1 MSDTTVST
9 TLTPLQKAY
18 AAITQLRQKVDQ
30 LEKANHEPIAIVG
43 LSCRAPGA
51 NTPEQ
56 LWSLIRDGKD
66 AITEIPVERW
76 DAQRYYDPKPG
87 QPGKSYTRRGGFID
101 GADQFDPAFFNI
113 SAREA
118 EGMDPQQRILLEVA
132 WEALERAGI
141 APNTLVGSATGVFI
155 GVTASDYGLLQ
166 AMDTS
171 SQEVNPY
178 FNTGTPLN
186 GCAGRLS
193 YVMGLQGP
201 CMAIDTACSSSLTAI
216 HLACSALRAKECNAA
231 LAGGVNLTLSPLL
244 YVTLSAAGMMAP
256 DGQCKSFDDAA
267 NGYVRGEGCG
277 IVVLKRYSDAIANGD
292 QILGLIR
299 GSGVNQDGASSG
311 FTVPN
316 GVAQQSLIRHTLER
330 AGVAPQD
337 IDYVEAHGTGTPL
350 GDPIEAQALG
360 SVLGQSPTRV
370 NPLMVG
376 SIKSNIGHLESAAG
390 VMGLIK
396 LVLAMQNELIPRTLH
411 LHQPNTRID
420 WKGLNIQPLDEPVA
434 WPRTEAKTRF
444 ASVSAFGASGSNAHL
459 VLEEAPTS
467 VIKPTSARS
476 RSAQVLALSGKTDAA
491 LKDIAT
497 HLRDYLATHTELSL
511 EQLCFNQNTGRN
523 QFNHRLALVASNR
536 QQALEALAA
545 FADNRPT
552 AAVQLGRQVAAKVP
566 SPVFLFTGQGGVYPG
581 MGHELYDTQPIY
593 QQAIDRCAQELDT
606 LIDAPLLGILSPDS
620 ALSGNYL
627 SQARYAQ
634 PALFAVQYAL
644 ASLWRSFG
652 LEPAAVLGHS
662 IGEYAAACVAGA
674 LSLSDALKLVVKRA
688 DLMQSLEATGG
699 MTAVLADEQTVRQAI
714 GPYLDDIDLGV
725 VNGQN
730 NVVVS
735 GSPTV
740 IKRALAPLVSQG
752 VQTIDLNVTHAFH
765 SPQMQ
770 LILEPLE
777 QFAQTL
783 VAKEPEVL
791 YVSGVTGTVLTTDQA
806 LDAKYWRRHC
816 RDTVQFASGL
826 NTLIERGH
834 TLFIEIGPG
843 QVLSN
848 LGKQARPEAHWLTSI
863 VSKQT
868 DWKTL
873 SQSVATAFVAGAQ
886 IDWSG
891 FEAGH
896 ATQKI
901 TLPAYSF
908 QRKRYWI
915 TQKDSAMI
923 TPINNSAAAP
933 VVNPQ
938 VVRHQHVLTKLC
950 ELFSV
955 LLRIAP
961 EDIDVH
967 AQLVEMGADSL
978 VLVSGVSVIEDNFGV
993 KLEIRQFFEEIT
1005 SLDAIAA
1012 HLAQHS
1018 VLQFGQQAPAAS
1030 HLAATAVAAPTQPL
1044 AAPQQAAPQTVAPQ
1058 FVAPQVVVP
1067 QAVAPQVVAQTY
1079 AALPTPNTHSIAA
1092 TALQPVSAEH
1102 LNAMQQIVLAQTQL
1116 MSQQL
1121 AILNGSASALQ
1132 TAPLTQAVS
1141 APQPTSVA
1149 QHTSVMQHT
1158 SAPTQ
1163 TAAHAV
1169 VQPQATKVV
1178 TAPVA
1183 PVAEAEDRSSPL
1195 RALNAPIVPNN
1206 SSMTAQ
1212 QNAHLAALVERY
1224 QARTAKSKAL
1234 AQAARPA
1241 LADSRASVG
1250 FRFSTKEILYP
1261 ITGVESTGSRLRDI
1275 DGNEY
1280 VDLTMGFGVLLF
1292 GSRPEHMKGVLE
1304 AEIKQGF
1311 QLGPRSE
1318 HMLEI
1323 AQLFTEITGH
1333 ERVGFTNSGTE
1344 AIMIALRLA
1353 RAATGRD
1360 KIVIFDRAYNGHSDG
1375 TLAKTVRSLNGELN
1389 SEPVAPGI
1397 PLNVA
1402 KDVLVLDYGNPESLE
1417 IIRKHAHELAAV
1429 LVEPVQSRR
1438 LDLQPI
1444 EFLREL
1450 RTLTRECD
1458 VALIF
1463 DEMVSGF
1470 RAHPAGFQGMFGI
1483 KADLATY
1490 GKIVGGG
1497 TPVGAVAG
1505 DARYMDGIDGGM
1517 WQYGD
1522 ASYPTAKRTYFGGTF
1537 NQHPFSMA
1545 AALATLRHLKASGP
1559 ALQENLNRRTAAF
1572 AQTLNTFFENEELSI
1587 RVVTFASTFGFKF
1600 SGNIEMFFY
1609 HLLEK
1614 GVYIWEWRAC
1624 FLSTAHTDQ
1633 DLDFVINAIK
1643 ETIQEMRNGGFLPP
1657 RGGGIPLT
1665 KKTEPVSLALA
1676 TGQSKIAKASKPAL
1690 ATASHSQAQALNF
1703 GLYFFGN
1710 YDAAFS
1716 TDKYDLLMQGSR
1728 YGDKNGFNAVWLPE
1742 RHFDKFGGFSPN
1754 PSVLAAALARE
1765 TDTIQLRAG
1774 SVVMPLHHPLRV
1786 AEEWAL
1792 VDNLSH
1798 GRAGI
1803 SFASGWHP
1811 NDFALAPENFSNNR
1825 EVTFDGITTV
1835 KRLWAGESVRFLGGD
1850 DKEVELSIYP
1860 RPKQQS
1866 LPAWLTV
1873 VGNPDTY
1880 RKAGEMGLGILTN
1893 LLGQSLEELEKNIA
1907 IYRQAL
1913 TEHGHPSSAGNVA
1926 VLIHTY
1932 ICEDHTTA
1940 VETARAP
1947 MCNYLLSSL
1956 SLFQKMAESLPA
1968 HLRDVDRASEA
1979 DKAFIVAK
1987 AYERYIAT
1995 RALIGSPEHCQPMLE
2010 RLSRMG
2016 VNEIACFLDFG
2027 IAADSVM
2034 ASLPNLTRLK
2044 HTYAQSLIA
2053 GQQTHEQPANSFALS
2068 EAQHQLWLLARMD
2081 PDGSRA
2087 YNDPASLLFTG
2098 RLNISFLQQSLQ
2110 KIVERHESLRT
2121 RIEAESGQ
2129 WQVIEPITPVML
2141 DIIDVSEQP
2150 DPHGAAREWMLAKS
2164 GELASF
2170 SRDKLFYPTLLKLA
2184 PEQHILVLWAHH
2196 IISDGPSM
2204 GIVIQETLSLYE
2216 SAVKG
2221 ADLELPVAPRYA
2233 AFVNWH
2239 AQQAQA
2245 VHMQAHESYWLKQF
2259 AQPIEPLA
2267 LACDYPRPA
2276 VKTFNGSRLRVVMA
2290 QSLASNLK
2298 GLANR
2303 NGCTLYMLLT
2313 AAYCALLHRLTEQQ
2327 KLVIGAPYAGRGIDG
2342 AQGLVGY
2349 CVHMLPI
2356 LSELQP
2362 GASFRSHL
2370 ASIKQTLLEAYEHQD
2385 YPFARLIDKLNVK
2398 RDPSRSAL
2406 VSTIFNLERLPKDI
2420 AVADVIAAP
2429 YPQPIRHTRVDLTFT
2444 LNLIGDDIILEADYN
2459 TDLFKASSI
2468 ERMVQQYESVLEAI
2482 CLNID
2487 LPVSRLALL
2496 TQGKRD
2502 ALLASWQIQSP
2513 AAPAVCFH
2521 SLFEQVASVH
2531 ANNNA
2536 VLHHPASGSALTYG
2550 ALNQQANQLAR
2561 RLRGLGVGPD
2571 QRVGVCLPRST
2582 DLIVA
2587 MLATMKAGGAYLPMD
2602 PSYPANRLNY
2612 LQQDANVSV
2621 LITSAEIAEQT
2632 RFSTAQ
2638 LFCIDQ
2644 ERARTELEDD
2654 TNLTLNTD
2662 PSNLAYVIYTSGST
2676 GQPKGALMTHAGMTN
2691 YLQWAAHAYE
2701 ASVGD
2706 GSPVLGSIGFDATI
2720 TSIFVP
2726 LVAGNQVIL
2735 LPEGVEFEAIQ
2746 ALVNSPYEYSFI
2758 KLTPAHLEILNTL
2771 RAQNPAADAKLA
2783 KYLILGGEALSGASL
2798 DPWFDHTA
2806 TLGINE
2812 YGPTETVVGC
2822 CTFVATQP
2830 TSGSVPIGQA
2840 IQGTRLYVLDPYLE
2854 PVAVGMEGE
2863 LYIGGAGL
2871 ARGYHDRPGQT
2882 AAAFVPDPFCGEVGA
2897 SGDRLYKTGDR
2908 VKYREDGCLIFLGRM
2923 DNQIKLNGFRIEP
2936 GEIEAALVDLAAVR
2950 EAAVMVREDQPGQ
2963 KRLVAYLTLDQ
2974 KAQAQDSASLR
2985 QQLLKVLPAHM
2996 VPSVFVTLTDM
3007 PLTSHAKI
3015 DRQQLPVPSAEL
3027 TEPSGDLTLPSNDR
3041 EEQIARAWCAAL
3053 SLPKV
3058 GVHENFFDIGGNSL
3072 LLLQIFKTIEPL
3084 LPAHFLIVDLF
3095 RYPTIASLSEHLG
3108 RQDSAPATDIIEIQQ
3123 RAALQKSA
3131 ATEQAKRQRA
3141 AKSAV
3146 KTRRQTA

>member
-1 MSDTTVST
+1 MSDTPSPT

-30 LEKANHEPIAIVG
+30 LERAAHEPIAIVG

-66 AITEIPVERW
+66 AITEIPAERW

-87 QPGKSYTRRGGFID
+87 QPGKSYTRRGGFVE

-118 EGMDPQQRILLEVA
+118 EGMDPQQRMLLEVA

-141 APNTLVGSATGVFI
+141 APSSLIGSATGVFI

-216 HLACSALRAKECNAA
+216 HLACAALRAKECNAA

-277 IVVLKRYSDAIANGD
+277 IVVLKRYSDAVANGD

-360 SVLGQSPTRV
+360 NVLGQSPSRV
-370 NPLMVG
+370 QPLMVG

-420 WKGLNIQPLDEPVA
+420 WNRLNIKPLHEPVA
-434 WPRTEAKTRF
+434 WPRTETKKRF

-459 VLEEAPTS
+459 VLEEAPAQAA
-467 VIKPTSARS
+467 KPTNEHSPRT
-476 RSAQVLALSGKTDAA
+476 QVLAVSGKSDAA
-491 LKDIAT
+491 LKDIVEK
-497 HLRDYLATHTELSL
+497 LRDFLGTHPDVSF

-523 QFNHRLALVASNR
+523 QFTHRLALVANNR
-536 QQALEALAA
+536 QQALETLLAYSE
-545 FADNRPT
+545 NRPT
-552 AAVQLGRQVAAKVP
+552 DSLYLGRQVAANIP
-566 SPVFLFTGQGGVYPG
+566 NPVFLFTGQGGVYPG
-581 MGHELYDTQPIY
+581 MGHELYDTQPAY
-593 QQAIDRCAQELDT
+593 QQAIDRCAQALDK
-606 LIDAPLLGILSPDS
+606 LIDTPLLSILSQDS
-620 ALSGNYL
+620 TLSSDYL

-644 ASLWRSFG
+644 ASLWRSMG
-652 LEPAAVLGHS
+652 IEPAAVLGHS

-674 LSLSDALKLVVKRA
+674 LSLDDALQLVVKRA
-688 DLMQSLEATGG
+688 ELMQSLDSPGG
-699 MTAVLADEQTVRQAI
+699 MTAVFADEQTVREAI
-714 GPYLDDIDLGV
+714 RPYLTDIDLGV
-725 VNGQN
+725 VNSQN

-735 GSPTV
+735 GTPSV
-740 IKRALAPLVSQG
+740 IKLALAPLVNAG
-752 VQTIDLNVTHAFH
+752 VQTIDLTVTHAFH

-770 LILEPLE
+770 SLLEPFE
-777 QFAQTL
+777 RFAQTI

-791 YVSGVTGTVLTTDQA
+791 YVSSLTGKVLASDQP
-806 LDAKYWRRHC
+806 LDAHYWRRHC
-816 RDTVQFASGL
+816 RETVQFASSL
-826 NTLIERGH
+826 KALIERGH
-834 TLFIEIGPG
+834 TFFIEIGPG
-843 QVLSN
+843 QVLSH
-848 LGKQARPEAHWLTSI
+848 LGKKAQPEAQWLPSMI
-863 VSKQT
+863 NQQS

-873 SQSVATAFVAGAQ
+873 SQSVARAFVSGLQ
-886 IDWSG
+886 IDWSS

-896 ATQKI
+896 FTQKI
-901 TLPAYSF
+901 TLPSYPF

-915 TQKDSAMI
+915 TQKDSAMT
-923 TPINNSAAAP
+923 TPINNSATAP
-933 VVNPQ
+933 VVDPQ
-938 VVRHQHVLTKLC
+938 LVRHKNVLTKLC

-961 EDIDVH
+961 QDIDVH

-1012 HLAQHS
+1012 YLAQHS
-1018 VLQFGQQAPAAS
+1018 ILEFGQPTHSATSAASMPAA
-1030 HLAATAVAAPTQPL
+1030 TVAQSIVSPQP
-1044 AAPQQAAPQTVAPQ
+1044 AAPQHAT
-1058 FVAPQVVVP
+1058 P
-1067 QAVAPQVVAQTY
+1067 QAVVAQPVVQTF
-1079 AALPTPNTHSIAA
+1079 AAMPTANTLSFV
-1092 TALQPVSAEH
+1092 TNPSQPVSAEH

-1121 AILNGSASALQ
+1121 AILNGGAGAL
-1132 TAPLTQAVS
+1132 APMNQQFNT
-1141 APQPTSVA
+1141 PQPTAVT
-1149 QHTSVMQHT
+1149 QPTS
-1158 SAPTQ
+1158 SPTQ
-1163 TAAHAV
+1163 TAAHAI
-1169 VQPQATKVV
+1169 VQPQATKALP
-1178 TAPVA
+1178 TPVA
-1183 PVAEAEDRSSPL
+1183 PVADADDRSSPL
-1195 RALNAPIVPNN
+1195 RALNSPIVPNN
-1206 SSMTAQ
+1206 SGMTPQ
-1212 QNAHLAALVERY
+1212 QSAHLAALVERY

-1234 AQAARPA
+1234 AQACRPG

-1280 VDLTMGFGVLLF
+1280 IDLTMGFGVLLF

-1304 AEIKQGF
+1304 AEIQQGF

-1323 AQLFTEITGH
+1323 SQLFTEITGH

-1375 TLAKTVRSLNGELN
+1375 TLAKTVRSLSGELN

-1438 LDLQPI
+1438 LDLQPV

-1450 RTLTRECD
+1450 RTITRDTD
-1458 VALIF
+1458 VTLIF

-1470 RAHPAGFQGMFGI
+1470 RAHPAGFQGLFGI

-1505 DARYMDGIDGGM
+1505 AARYMDGIDGGM

-1545 AALATLRHLKASGP
+1545 ATLATLRHLKACGP

-1572 AQTLNTFFENEELSI
+1572 AQRLNVFFEEEELSI
-1587 RVVTFASTFGFKF
+1587 RVVHFASTFGFKF

-1624 FLSTAHTDQ
+1624 FLSTVHTDQ
-1633 DLDFVINAIK
+1633 DLDFVVNAVK
-1643 ETIQEMRNGGFLPP
+1643 EAIQEMRNGGFLPP
-1657 RGGGIPLT
+1657 RGGGAPVT
-1665 KKTEPVSLALA
+1665 KKPEPVSLALA

-1690 ATASHSQAQALNF
+1690 ATASHSVPQALNF

-1716 TDKYDLLMQGSR
+1716 NDKYDLLMQGSR
-1728 YGDKNGFNAVWLPE
+1728 YGDKNGFNAIWLPE

-1792 VDNLSH
+1792 VDNLSN

-1811 NDFALAPENFSNNR
+1811 NDFALAPEKFSNNR
-1825 EVTFDGITTV
+1825 EFTFDGITTV
-1835 KRLWAGESVRFLGGD
+1835 KRLWAGESVQFRGGD
-1850 DKEVELSIYP
+1850 NKEVALSIYP

-1907 IYRQAL
+1907 IYKQAL
-1913 TEHGHPSSAGNVA
+1913 SEHGHPPEVGNVA

-1940 VETARAP
+1940 VETARKP
-1947 MCNYLLSSL
+1947 MCEYLLSSL

-1968 HLRDVDRASEA
+1968 HLRDVNRASEA

-2010 RLSRMG
+2010 RLSQMG

-2027 IAADSVM
+2027 VEAQSVM
-2034 ASLPNLTRLK
+2034 ANLPNLTRLK
-2044 HTYAQSLIA
+2044 STYTESLLSQ
-2053 GQQTHEQPANSFALS
+2053 QQTHGRPANSFALS

-2087 YNDPASLLFTG
+2087 YNDPASLS
-2098 RLNISFLQQSLQ
+2098 LNGTLNTALLEQSLQ
-2110 KIVERHESLRT
+2110 TIVDRHESLRT
-2121 RIEAESGQ
+2121 RIEADSGH
-2129 WQVIEPITPVML
+2129 WQVIEPAVSVKL
-2141 DIIDVSEQP
+2141 DIVDLSEQP
-2150 DPHGAAREWMLAKS
+2150 EPHKAAREWMLAKS
-2164 GELASF
+2164 GELANLST
-2170 SRDKLFYPTLLKLA
+2170 DKLFYPILLKLNPA
-2184 PEQHILVLWAHH
+2184 EHILVLWAHH

-2216 SAVKG
+2216 AACQGKVLK
-2221 ADLELPVAPRYA
+2221 LPDAPRYA
-2233 AFVNWH
+2233 DFVNWH

-2245 VHMQAHESYWLKQF
+2245 LHMQTHEAYWLKQF
-2259 AQPIEPLA
+2259 AQPVEPLA
-2267 LACDYPRPA
+2267 LACDYSRPE
-2276 VKTFNGSRLRVVMA
+2276 VKTFNGTRLRHVMA
-2290 QSLASNLK
+2290 KALASDLK

-2303 NGCTLYMLLT
+2303 NGCTLYMLLI
-2313 AAYCALLHRLTEQQ
+2313 AAYSALLHRLTEQQ
-2327 KLVIGAPYAGRGIDG
+2327 KLVVGAPYAGRGIDG

-2362 GASFRSHL
+2362 NTTFSAHL
-2370 ASIKQTLLEAYEHQD
+2370 TTIKQTLLEAYEHQD
-2385 YPFARLIDKLNVK
+2385 YPFARLIDKLNIK

-2420 AVADVIAAP
+2420 TVADIIAAP
-2429 YPQPIRHTRVDLTFT
+2429 YPQPIRYTRVDLTFT
-2444 LNLIGDDIILEADYN
+2444 LNLIGDDIVLEADYN

-2487 LPVSRLALL
+2487 SPVSRISLL
-2496 TQGKRD
+2496 TRSNRE
-2502 ALLASWQIQSP
+2502 ALLASWNIQSP
-2513 AAPAVCFH
+2513 ASQATCFH
-2521 SLFEQVASVH
+2521 TLFENIASTR
-2531 ANNNA
+2531 ASSNA
-2536 VLHHPASGSALTYG
+2536 ILHHPANSPAVTYD
-2550 ALNQQANQLAR
+2550 ALNRQANQLAR
-2561 RLRGLGVGPD
+2561 RLRNLGVGPD
-2571 QRVGVCLPRST
+2571 LRVGVCLPRST

-2602 PSYPANRLNY
+2602 PSYPASRLNY
-2612 LQQDANVSV
+2612 LQRDAKVSV
-2621 LITSAEIAEQT
+2621 LITTAAIAAQT
-2632 RFSTAQ
+2632 EFSTTQ

-2644 ERARTELEDD
+2644 ERTTTALEDD
-2654 TNLTLNTD
+2654 TNLALNTD
-2662 PSNLAYVIYTSGST
+2662 PSNLAYIIYTSGST
-2676 GQPKGALMTHAGMTN
+2676 GQPKGAMMTHAGMTN

-2701 ASVGD
+2701 AYEGD

-2735 LPEGVEFEAIQ
+2735 LPEGIEFEALQ

-2771 RAQNPAADAKLA
+2771 RAKNPTADAKLA

-2798 DPWFDHTA
+2798 DPWFEHTS

-2854 PVAVGMEGE
+2854 PVAPGMEGE

-2882 AAAFVPDPFCGEVGA
+2882 AAAFVPDPFCGSVGGA
-2897 SGDRLYKTGDR
+2897 GDRLYKTGDR
-2908 VKYREDGCLIFLGRM
+2908 VKYREDGCLLFLGRM

-2936 GEIEAALVDLAAVR
+2936 GEIEAALVDLPTVR
-2950 EAAVMVREDQPGQ
+2950 EAAVMIREDQPGQ
-2963 KRLVAYLTLDQ
+2963 KRLVAYVTLDQ
-2974 KAQAQDSASLR
+2974 TAQASDSAPFR

-2996 VPSVFVTLTDM
+2996 VPSVFVVLTEM
-3007 PLTSHAKI
+3007 PLTSHAKV
-3015 DRQQLPVPSAEL
+3015 DRQQLPVPSSEQS
-3027 TEPSGDLTLPSNDR
+3027 EPVGEVILPSNDR
-3041 EEQIARAWCAAL
+3041 EEQVAAAWREAL
-3053 SLPKV
+3053 SLPKI

-3072 LLLQIFKTIEPL
+3072 LLLQIFKKIEPL
-3084 LPAHFLIVDLF
+3084 LPPHFLIVDLF

-3108 RQDSAPATDIIEIQQ
+3108 RQDSAQPADITQIQQ
-3123 RAALQKSA
+3123 RAALQKTA
-3131 ATEQAKRQRA
+3131 ATERANRQRA

>member
-1 MSDTTVST
+1 MTDTAAPT

-18 AAITQLRQKVDQ
+18 AAITQLRQKVAQ
-30 LEKANHEPIAIVG
+30 LENSAHEPVAIVG

-56 LWSLIRDGKD
+56 LWSLICDGKD
-66 AITEIPVERW
+66 AISEIPVERW

-87 QPGKSYTRRGGFID
+87 QPGKSYTRRGGFIQ

-141 APNTLVGSATGVFI
+141 AANTLVGTATGVFI

-171 SQEVNPY
+171 TEEVNPY

-216 HLACSALRAKECNAA
+216 HLACSALRTRECDAA

-256 DGQCKSFDDAA
+256 DGQCKSFDEAA

-277 IVVLKRYSDAIANGD
+277 IVVLKRYSDALANGD

-299 GSGVNQDGASSG
+299 GTGVNQDGASSG

-316 GVAQQSLIRHTLER
+316 GVAQQNLIRHTLER

-360 SVLGQSPTRV
+360 NVLGQSPARV
-370 NPLMVG
+370 HPLMVG

-390 VMGLIK
+390 IMGLIK

-420 WKGLNIQPLDEPVA
+420 WKGLNIQPLHEPVA
-434 WPRTEAKTRF
+434 WLRNKTKTRF

-459 VLEEAPTS
+459 VLEEAPEPA
-467 VIKPTSARS
+467 VKPTNSGS
-476 RSAQVLALSGKTDAA
+476 RSAQVLALSGKSEAA
-491 LKDIAT
+491 LKDLAQQ
-497 HLRDYLATHTELSL
+497 LRAYVTTHTEVSF

-523 QFNHRLALVASNR
+523 QFNHRLALVANNR
-536 QQALEALAA
+536 QQALEALVALA
-545 FADNRPT
+545 ENRPT
-552 AAVQLGRQVAAKVP
+552 EAIQLGRQVAGKTP
-566 SPVFLFTGQGGVYPG
+566 NPVFLFTGQGGVYAG
-581 MGHELYDTQPIY
+581 MGHELYDTQPVY
-593 QQAIDRCAQELDT
+593 RQAIERCAQEFEKLNDVS
-606 LIDAPLLGILSPDS
+606 LLSVLSSDS
-620 ALSGNYL
+620 ALSGKYL

-652 LEPAAVLGHS
+652 IEPAAVLGHS

-688 DLMQSLEATGG
+688 DLMQTLDTVGG
-699 MTAVLADEQTVRQAI
+699 MTAVFADEQTVRQAI
-714 GPYLDDIDLGV
+714 SPYLQEIDLGV
-725 VNGQN
+725 VNSQH

-735 GSPTV
+735 GSPAI
-740 IKRALAPLVSQG
+740 IKLALAPLVASG
-752 VQTIDLNVTHAFH
+752 VQTIDLTVTHAFH

-770 LILEPLE
+770 LILEPFE
-777 QFAQTL
+777 QFAEAIK
-783 VAKEPEVL
+783 AKEPEVL
-791 YVSGVTGTVLTTDQA
+791 FVSSVTGKALTNEQA
-806 LDAKYWRRHC
+806 LDAQYWRRHC

-826 NTLIERGH
+826 KTLLERGH

-848 LGKQARPEAHWLTSI
+848 LGKQAQPEAQYLSSI
-863 VSKQT
+863 THKQT

-873 SQSVATAFVAGAQ
+873 SESVARAFVAGAQ

-901 TLPAYSF
+901 TLPSYTF

-923 TPINNSAAAP
+923 TSNNNSVAVP

-938 VVRHQHVLTKLC
+938 VARHQAVLTKLC

-961 EDIDVH
+961 ADIDVH

-1012 HLAQHS
+1012 YLAQHS
-1018 VLQFGQQAPAAS
+1018 VLEFGQPAPAAPQ
-1030 HLAATAVAAPTQPL
+1030 AAAPVVATATPSVSVAQVAAPQA
-1044 AAPQQAAPQTVAPQ
+1044 AAPLGT
-1058 FVAPQVVVP
+1058 APQVVAS
-1067 QAVAPQVVAQTY
+1067 QAVAPQAFAPTYAEQPVVANY
-1079 AALPTPNTHSIAA
+1079 
-1092 TALQPVSAEH
+1092 LQPVSTEH
-1102 LNAMQQIVLAQTQL
+1102 MNAMQQIVLAQTQL

-1121 AILNGSASALQ
+1121 AILTGRVTAIQPVPVPQALSHPQPASVVQQ
-1132 TAPLTQAVS
+1132 TNVTQHSS
-1141 APQPTSVA
+1141 APPQA
-1149 QHTSVMQHT
+1149 
-1158 SAPTQ
+1158 
-1163 TAAHAV
+1163 AAHAV
-1169 VQPQATKVV
+1169 VQPQATKAVP
-1178 TAPVA
+1178 APVA
-1183 PVAEAEDRSSPL
+1183 PVADADDRSSPL
-1195 RALNAPIVPNN
+1195 RALNSPIVPNN
-1206 SSMTAQ
+1206 SGMTPQ
-1212 QNAHLAALVERY
+1212 QSAHLAALVERY

-1234 AQAARPA
+1234 AQAARPQ
-1241 LADSRASVG
+1241 LSDSRASVG

-1261 ITGVESTGSRLRDI
+1261 ITGVESTGSRLRDV

-1292 GSRPEHMKGVLE
+1292 GSRPDHMKGVLE
-1304 AEIKQGF
+1304 AEIQQGF

-1318 HMLEI
+1318 HMQEI

-1353 RAATGRD
+1353 RATTGRD

-1375 TLAKTVRSLNGELN
+1375 TLAKTVRSLSGELN

-1438 LDLQPI
+1438 LDLQPV

-1450 RTLTRECD
+1450 RTLTREHD

-1470 RAHPAGFQGMFGI
+1470 RAHPAGFQGLFGI

-1545 AALATLRHLKASGP
+1545 ATLATLRHLKACGP

-1572 AQTLNTFFENEELSI
+1572 AQRLNTFFEEEELSI
-1587 RVVTFASTFGFKF
+1587 RVVHFASTFGFKF

-1624 FLSTAHTDQ
+1624 FLSTVHTDE
-1633 DLDFVINAIK
+1633 DIDFVVNAIK
-1643 ETIQEMRNGGFLPP
+1643 EAIQEMRNGGFLPP
-1657 RGGGIPLT
+1657 RGGGIPLA
-1665 KKTEPVSLALA
+1665 KKPEPVSLALA
-1676 TGQSKIAKASKPAL
+1676 TGQSKTAKASKPAL
-1690 ATASHSQAQALNF
+1690 ATASHSVPKALNF

-1716 TDKYDLLMQGSR
+1716 NDKYDLLMQGTR
-1728 YGDKNGFNAVWLPE
+1728 YGDKNGFNAIWLPE

-1765 TDTIQLRAG
+1765 TDTIQLRGG

-1792 VDNLSH
+1792 VDNLSN

-1811 NDFALAPENFSNNR
+1811 NDFALAPEKFTNNR
-1825 EVTFDGITTV
+1825 EFTFDGITTV
-1835 KRLWAGESVRFLGGD
+1835 KRLWAGESVKFMGGD
-1850 DKEVELSIYP
+1850 NKEVELSIYP

-1893 LLGQSLEELEKNIA
+1893 LLGQSLEDLEKNIA

-1913 TEHGHPSSAGNVA
+1913 TDHGHPAEIGQVV

-1968 HLRDVDRASEA
+1968 HLRDVNRASEA

-1987 AYERYIAT
+1987 AYERYIAD

-2010 RLSRMG
+2010 RMSRMG
-2016 VNEIACFLDFG
+2016 VTEVACFLDFG
-2027 IAADSVM
+2027 VDAASVM
-2034 ASLPNLTRLK
+2034 ANLPNLTRLK
-2044 HTYAQSLIA
+2044 SSYAESLISK
-2053 GQQTHEQPANSFALS
+2053 QQTNDRPANSVALS

-2081 PDGSRA
+2081 PDGNKA
-2087 YNDPASLLFTG
+2087 YNDPASLSLTG
-2098 RLNISFLQQSLQ
+2098 ALNVRFLEESLHT
-2110 KIVERHESLRT
+2110 IIERHESLRT
-2121 RIEAESGQ
+2121 RIDAEAGA
-2129 WQVIEPITPVML
+2129 WQVVEPVTRVVL
-2141 DIIDVSEQP
+2141 DIVDLSEQA
-2150 DPHGAAREWMLAKS
+2150 DPQKAAHEWMLAKS
-2164 GELASF
+2164 DELANF
-2170 SRDKLFYPTLLKLA
+2170 SVGKLFSPTLLKLA
-2184 PEQHILVLWAHH
+2184 ADQHILVLNAHH

-2204 GIVIQETLSLYE
+2204 GLVIQETLSLYE
-2216 SAVKG
+2216 SACKG
-2221 ADLELPVAPRYA
+2221 DLIKLPAAPRYA
-2233 AFVNWH
+2233 DFVNWH
-2239 AQQAQA
+2239 AQQTQA
-2245 VHMQAHESYWLKQF
+2245 THMQAHESYWLKQF

-2267 LACDYPRPA
+2267 LACDYVRPE
-2276 VKTFNGSRLRVVMA
+2276 VKTFNGTRLRYVMPNA
-2290 QSLASNLK
+2290 LASGLK
-2298 GLANR
+2298 GLASR
-2303 NGCTLYMLLT
+2303 NGCTLYMLVI
-2313 AAYCALLHRLTEQQ
+2313 AAYSALLHRLTEQQ
-2327 KLVIGAPYAGRGIDG
+2327 KLVVGAPYAGRGIEG

-2362 GASFRSHL
+2362 GTSFSAYL
-2370 ASIKQTLLEAYEHQD
+2370 ATIKQTLLEAYQHQD
-2385 YPFARLIDKLNVK
+2385 YPFARLIDKLNLK

-2420 AVADVIAAP
+2420 SVADLVAAP
-2429 YPQPIRHTRVDLTFT
+2429 YPQPIRYTRVDLTFT
-2444 LNLIGDDIILEADYN
+2444 LNLIGDDIVLEADYN
-2459 TDLFKASSI
+2459 TDLFQASSI
-2468 ERMVQQYESVLEAI
+2468 ERIVQQYESVLEAI

-2487 LPVSRLALL
+2487 SPVARISLLGQGHREALL
-2496 TQGKRD
+2496 D
-2502 ALLASWQIQSP
+2502 SWKTRAP
-2513 AAPAVCFH
+2513 AAPATCFH
-2521 SLFEQVASVH
+2521 TLFEHIASTH
-2531 ANNNA
+2531 ANSNA
-2536 VLHHPASGSALTYG
+2536 VLHHPATAPAVTYD
-2550 ALNQQANQLAR
+2550 ALNRQANQLAR
-2561 RLRGLGVGPD
+2561 RLRSLGVGPD

-2602 PSYPANRLNY
+2602 PAYPTNRLNY
-2612 LQQDANVSV
+2612 LQHDAKVSV
-2621 LITSAEIAEQT
+2621 LITTTEIAEHT
-2632 RFSTAQ
+2632 EFSITE

-2644 ERARTELEDD
+2644 QRAATELEAD
-2654 TNLTLNTD
+2654 TNLSLNTD

-2701 ASVGD
+2701 ASEGD

-2726 LVAGNQVIL
+2726 LVAGNQVVL

-2746 ALVNSPYEYSFI
+2746 ALVNSPFEYSFI

-2771 RAQNPAADAKLA
+2771 RAKNPTVDAKLA
-2783 KYLILGGEALSGASL
+2783 KFLILGGEALAGASL
-2798 DPWFDHTA
+2798 DPWFEHTS

-2822 CTFVATQP
+2822 CTFIATYP

-2854 PVAVGMEGE
+2854 PVAPGMEGE

-2882 AAAFVPDPFCGEVGA
+2882 ASVFVPDPFCGEVGA
-2897 SGDRLYKTGDR
+2897 AGDRLYKTGDR

-2936 GEIEAALVDLAAVR
+2936 GEIEATLVDLATVR
-2950 EAAVMVREDQPGQ
+2950 EAAVVIREDQPGQ
-2963 KRLVAYLTLDQ
+2963 KRLVAYLTLEHN
-2974 KAQAQDSASLR
+2974 AQPQDSASLR
-2985 QQLLKVLPAHM
+2985 QQLLKTLPAHM
-2996 VPSVFVTLTDM
+2996 VPGVFVILTEM

-3015 DRQQLPVPSAEL
+3015 DRQQLPAPSSEQ
-3027 TEPSGDLTLPSNDR
+3027 TEPSGDLTLPSNER
-3041 EEQIARAWCAAL
+3041 EEQIATAWCEAL

-3072 LLLQIFKTIEPL
+3072 LLLQIFKKIESL

-3095 RYPTIASLSEHLG
+3095 RYPTIASLSEQLG
-3108 RQDSAPATDIIEIQQ
+3108 RQESTQTANISEIQQ

-3131 ATEQAKRQRA
+3131 ALEQAKRQRA

-3146 KTRRQTA
+3146 KNRRQSA

>member
-1 MSDTTVST
+1 MSDMTSAT

-18 AAITQLRQKVDQ
+18 AAITQLRQKVAQ
-30 LEKANHEPIAIVG
+30 LEKSAHEPIAIVG

-66 AITEIPVERW
+66 AITDIPAERW
-76 DAQRYYDPKPG
+76 DAQRYFDPKPG
-87 QPGKSYTRRGGFID
+87 QPGKSYTRRGGFIE

-132 WEALERAGI
+132 WEALERCGI
-141 APNTLVGSATGVFI
+141 AANTLVGTATGVFI

-216 HLACSALRAKECNAA
+216 HLACSALRAKECDAA

-256 DGQCKSFDDAA
+256 DGQCKSFDEAA

-277 IVVLKRYSDAIANGD
+277 IVVLKRYSDALANGD

-316 GVAQQSLIRHTLER
+316 GVAQQNLIRQTLER

-360 SVLGQSPTRV
+360 NVLGQSPTRV
-370 NPLMVG
+370 QPLMVG

-411 LHQPNTRID
+411 LHRPNTRID
-420 WKGLNIQPLDEPVA
+420 WKGLNIQPLHEPVV

-459 VLEEAPTS
+459 VLEEAPAP
-467 VIKPTSARS
+467 IAQPTGIRS
-476 RSAQVLALSGKTDAA
+476 RSAQVLALSGKTDTA
-491 LKDIAT
+491 LKDLAKQ
-497 HLRDYLATHTELSL
+497 LRAHLATHTELSF

-523 QFNHRLALVASNR
+523 QFNHRLALVANHR
-536 QQALEALAA
+536 QQALDALVA
-545 FADNRPT
+545 FAENRPSE
-552 AAVQLGRQVAAKVP
+552 AIQLGRQVAGKVP
-566 SPVFLFTGQGGVYPG
+566 SPVFLFTGQGGVYAG
-581 MGHELYDTQPIY
+581 MGHELYETQPVY
-593 QQAIDRCAQELDT
+593 QQAIDRCAQELET
-606 LIDAPLLGILSPDS
+606 LSDVPLLSVLSPDS

-652 LEPAAVLGHS
+652 TEPAAVLGHS
-662 IGEYAAACVAGA
+662 IGEYAAACIAGA
-674 LSLSDALKLVVKRA
+674 LSLSDSLKLVVKRA
-688 DLMQSLEATGG
+688 VLMQTLETAGG
-699 MTAVLADEQTVRQAI
+699 MTAVFADEQTVRQAI
-714 GPYLDDIDLGV
+714 SPYLAEIDLGV
-725 VNGQN
+725 VNSQN

-735 GSPTV
+735 GSPFI
-740 IKRALAPLVSQG
+740 IKLALAPLVASG
-752 VQTIDLNVTHAFH
+752 VQTIDLTVTHAFH

-770 LILEPLE
+770 LILEPFE
-777 QFAQTL
+777 QFAKGIE
-783 VAKEPEVL
+783 AKEPEVL
-791 YVSGVTGTVLTTDQA
+791 YVSSVTGKVLTNEQT
-806 LDAKYWRRHC
+806 LDAQYWRRHC
-816 RDTVQFASGL
+816 RDTVQFSSGL
-826 NTLIERGH
+826 KTLIDRGH

-848 LGKQARPEAHWLTSI
+848 LGKQVQPEAQFLPSI
-863 VSKQT
+863 THKQT

-873 SQSVATAFVAGAQ
+873 SQSVAKAFVAGAQ

-896 ATQKI
+896 STQKI
-901 TLPAYSF
+901 TLPSYSF

-923 TPINNSAAAP
+923 TPSNNGATAT
-933 VVNPQ
+933 VVKPE

-961 EDIDVH
+961 ADIDVH

-1012 HLAQHS
+1012 YLAQHS
-1018 VLQFGQQAPAAS
+1018 ILEFGQPAPAAA
-1030 HLAATAVAAPTQPL
+1030 HAAAPVVAATTPTL
-1044 AAPQQAAPQTVAPQ
+1044 AAPQLAT
-1058 FVAPQVVVP
+1058 PQVVVP
-1067 QAVAPQVVAQTY
+1067 QAVAPQVVAPTFAMQPMP
-1079 AALPTPNTHSIAA
+1079 AAQPMVTSYV
-1092 TALQPVSAEH
+1092 QPVSAEH
-1102 LNAMQQIVLAQTQL
+1102 MNAMQQIVMAQTQL

-1121 AILNGSASALQ
+1121 AILTGSASAIQAVQ
-1132 TAPLTQAVS
+1132 TAPVAQPLSPTQPAGV
-1141 APQPTSVA
+1141 V
-1149 QHTSVMQHT
+1149 QHTSVTPHT
-1158 SAPTQ
+1158 SAQTQ
-1163 TAAHAV
+1163 TAAHV
-1169 VQPQATKVV
+1169 VAQPQATKSVP
-1178 TAPVA
+1178 APVA
-1183 PVAEAEDRSSPL
+1183 PVADTDDRSSPL
-1195 RALNAPIVPNN
+1195 RALNSPIVPNN
-1206 SSMTAQ
+1206 SGMTPQ
-1212 QNAHLAALVERY
+1212 QSAHLAALVERY

-1234 AQAARPA
+1234 AQAARPK
-1241 LADSRASVG
+1241 LSDSRASVG

-1292 GSRPEHMKGVLE
+1292 GSRPDHMKGVLE
-1304 AEIKQGF
+1304 AEIQQGF

-1318 HMLEI
+1318 HMQEI

-1375 TLAKTVRSLNGELN
+1375 TLAKTVRSLSGELN

-1438 LDLQPI
+1438 LDLQPV

-1450 RTLTRECD
+1450 RSLTKEHD
-1458 VALIF
+1458 VTLIF

-1470 RAHPAGFQGMFGI
+1470 RAHPAGFQGLFGI

-1505 DARYMDGIDGGM
+1505 DARFMDGIDGGM

-1545 AALATLRHLKASGP
+1545 ATLATLRHLKACGP
-1559 ALQENLNRRTAAF
+1559 ALQDNLNGRTAAF
-1572 AQTLNTFFENEELSI
+1572 AQRLNTFFEEEELSI
-1587 RVVTFASTFGFKF
+1587 RVVHFASTFGFKF

-1624 FLSTAHTDQ
+1624 FLSTVHTDE
-1633 DLDFVINAIK
+1633 DLDFVVKAIK
-1643 ETIQEMRNGGFLPP
+1643 EAIQEMRNGGFLPP

-1676 TGQSKIAKASKPAL
+1676 TGPSKSAKASKPAL
-1690 ATASHSQAQALNF
+1690 ATASHSAPKALNF

-1716 TDKYDLLMQGSR
+1716 NDKYDLLMQGTR
-1728 YGDKNGFNAVWLPE
+1728 YGDKNGFNAIWLPE

-1792 VDNLSH
+1792 VDNLSN

-1811 NDFALAPENFSNNR
+1811 NDFALAPEKFSNNR
-1825 EVTFDGITTV
+1825 EFTFDGITTV
-1835 KRLWAGESVRFLGGD
+1835 KRLWSGESAQFMGGD
-1850 DKEVELSIYP
+1850 NKEVTLSIYP

-1907 IYRQAL
+1907 IYKQAL
-1913 TEHGHPSSAGNVA
+1913 TDHGHPPEIGNVV
-1926 VLIHTY
+1926 VLIHTF

-1947 MCNYLLSSL
+1947 MCDYLLSSL

-1968 HLRDVDRASEA
+1968 HLRDVNRASEA

-1987 AYERYIAT
+1987 AYERYIAD

-2010 RLSRMG
+2010 RMSRMG
-2016 VNEIACFLDFG
+2016 VNEVACFLDFG
-2027 IAADSVM
+2027 VDAASVM
-2034 ASLPNLTRLK
+2034 ANLPNLTRLK
-2044 HTYAQSLIA
+2044 STYADSLIA
-2053 GQQTHEQPANSFALS
+2053 GQQSSDQPANSFALS

-2081 PDGSRA
+2081 PDGNKA
-2087 YNDPASLLFTG
+2087 YNDPASLVLTG
-2098 RLNISFLQQSLQ
+2098 ALKVNLLEQSLQ
-2110 KIVERHESLRT
+2110 SIVERHESLRT

-2129 WQVIEPITPVML
+2129 WQVVEPVTQVVL
-2141 DIIDVSEQP
+2141 DIVDLSAQT
-2150 DPHGAAREWMLAKS
+2150 DPHQAAREWMLTKS
-2164 GELASF
+2164 GALVNF
-2170 SRDKLFYPTLLKLA
+2170 SLDKLFHPTLLKLA
-2184 PEQHILVLWAHH
+2184 PDQHILVLSAHH

-2204 GIVIQETLSLYE
+2204 GLVIQETLALYE
-2216 SAVKG
+2216 SACNGEVVK
-2221 ADLELPVAPRYA
+2221 LPTAPRYA
-2233 AFVNWH
+2233 DFVNWH
-2239 AQQAQA
+2239 AQQARA
-2245 VHMQAHESYWLKQF
+2245 PHMQTHESYWLKQF

-2267 LACDYPRPA
+2267 LACDYVRPE
-2276 VKTFNGSRLRVVMA
+2276 VKTFNGTRLRHVMA
-2290 QSLASNLK
+2290 KTLASDLK
-2298 GLANR
+2298 VLASR
-2303 NGCTLYMLLT
+2303 NGCTLYMLLI
-2313 AAYCALLHRLTEQQ
+2313 AAYSALLHRLTEQQ
-2327 KLVIGAPYAGRGIDG
+2327 KLVVGAPYAGRGIDG

-2362 GASFRSHL
+2362 GASFSAHL
-2370 ASIKQTLLEAYEHQD
+2370 ATIKQTLLEAYEHQD
-2385 YPFARLIDKLNVK
+2385 YPFARLIDKLNLK

-2420 AVADVIAAP
+2420 SVADLVAAP
-2429 YPQPIRHTRVDLTFT
+2429 YPQPICYTRVDLTFT
-2444 LNLIGDDIILEADYN
+2444 LNLIGDDIVLEADYN
-2459 TDLFKASSI
+2459 TDLFQASSI

-2487 LPVSRLALL
+2487 SPVAHISLL
-2496 TQGKRD
+2496 SQDKRE
-2502 ALLASWQIQSP
+2502 ALLASWKTRAP
-2513 AAPAVCFH
+2513 AAPATCFH
-2521 SLFEQVASVH
+2521 TLFEQVASTH
-2531 ANNNA
+2531 ADSNA
-2536 VLHHPASGSALTYG
+2536 VLHHPATCPAITYD
-2550 ALNQQANQLAR
+2550 ALNRQANQLAR
-2561 RLRGLGVGPD
+2561 RLRSLGVGPD

-2612 LQQDANVSV
+2612 LQHDAKVSV
-2621 LITSAEIAEQT
+2621 LITTTAIAEQIE
-2632 RFSTAQ
+2632 FSTAQ

-2644 ERARTELEDD
+2644 QRMTTELEVD
-2654 TNLTLNTD
+2654 TNLSLNTD

-2701 ASVGD
+2701 ASEGD

-2726 LVAGNQVIL
+2726 LVVGNQVIL

-2746 ALVNSPYEYSFI
+2746 ALVNSPFEYSFI
-2758 KLTPAHLEILNTL
+2758 KLTPAHLEVLNTL
-2771 RAQNPAADAKLA
+2771 RAKNPTADAKLA
-2783 KYLILGGEALSGASL
+2783 KYLILGGEALAGASL
-2798 DPWFDHTA
+2798 DPWFEHTS

-2830 TSGSVPIGQA
+2830 TGGSVPIGQA
-2840 IQGTRLYVLDPYLE
+2840 IQGTRLYVLDAYLE
-2854 PVAVGMEGE
+2854 PVALGMEGE

-2882 AAAFVPDPFCGEVGA
+2882 ASVFVPDPFCGELGA
-2897 SGDRLYKTGDR
+2897 AGDRLYKTGDR

-2936 GEIEAALVDLAAVR
+2936 GEIEAALVDLATVR
-2950 EAAVMVREDQPGQ
+2950 EAAVVVREDQPGQ
-2963 KRLVAYLTLDQ
+2963 KRLVAYITLDHNAPTQ
-2974 KAQAQDSASLR
+2974 TTAHLR

-2996 VPSVFVTLTDM
+2996 VPGVFVTLTEM

-3015 DRQQLPVPSAEL
+3015 DRQQLPAPSSEQTA
-3027 TEPSGDLTLPSNDR
+3027 PAGDLTLPSTER
-3041 EEQIARAWCAAL
+3041 EQQIAAAWCEAL

-3072 LLLQIFKTIEPL
+3072 LLLQIFKKIEPL

-3095 RYPTIASLSEHLG
+3095 RYPTIASLSEQLG
-3108 RQDSAPATDIIEIQQ
+3108 RQESTQTTNISEIQQ

-3141 AKSAV
+3141 AKSVV
-3146 KTRRQTA
+3146 KSRRQTA